1 MCLIEGVDV
10 GALQPVCSHTQGP
23 GAKVGDLSCELR
35 ISMPKTVYNG
45 LHERFLRFH
54 KGFCIGLRATSF
66 ELFN

>member
-45 LHERFLRFH
+45 LH
-54 KGFCIGLRATSF
+54 
-66 ELFN
+66 